1 MPSPGTRGG
10 AGRLG
15 AGMSGLLRLVRHPQ
29 FALGAREMAAVS
41 PGLAAWGL
49 MTGVAMVNSGMSVLE
64 SVAMTLLVF
73 AGSSQLAALP
83 LIIAG
88 APMWVVL
95 ATALCVNLRFMV
107 FSVHLRSYVMHQT
120 FWRRLVSGYFT
131 TDPTYVQF
139 TKRFPHPAEDAAGR
153 RAQEAY
159 LAGNSALG
167 WANWIVASLLG
178 MALAN
183 AIPVSWGLGF
193 AGILALLGILS
204 SLATTR
210 LRVLA
215 AAVAGSVAV
224 ATYGLP
230 LKLNII
236 VAIVLAVA
244 VCLLLEKP
252 FLEAH
257 AVKPKTAKKTP

>member
-1 MPSPGTRGG
+1 MTT
-10 AGRLG
+10 LY
-15 AGMSGLLRLVRHPQ
+15 RHPE
-29 FALGAREMAAVS
+29 FRIGAREMLAVA
-41 PGLAAWGL
+41 PGMAAWGL
-49 MTGVAMVNSGMSVLE
+49 MTGVAMIKSGLSLVEVL
-64 SVAMTLLVF
+64 MMGLLVF

-107 FSVHLRSYVMHQT
+107 FSVHLRSYVMHQPL
-120 FWRRLVSGYFT
+120 WRRLVSGYFT
-131 TDPTYVQF
+131 TDTTYVQF
-139 TKRFPHPAEDAAGR
+139 TKRFPQPADDAVGR

-183 AIPVSWGLGF
+183 AIPVSCDLGF
-193 AGILALLGILS
+193 AGILALLGIMS

-224 ATYGLP
+224 VTFALP

-257 AVKPKTAKKTP
+257 ARKANIPKNKP

>member
-1 MPSPGTRGG
+1 MTT
-10 AGRLG
+10 LY
-15 AGMSGLLRLVRHPQ
+15 RHPE
-29 FALGAREMAAVS
+29 FRIGAREMLAVA
-41 PGLAAWGL
+41 PGMAAWGL
-49 MTGVAMVNSGMSVLE
+49 MTGVAMIKSGLSLVEVL
-64 SVAMTLLVF
+64 MMGLLVF

-107 FSVHLRSYVMHQT
+107 FSVHLRNYVMHQPL
-120 FWRRLVSGYFT
+120 WRRLVSGYFT
-131 TDPTYVQF
+131 TDTTYVQF
-139 TKRFPHPAEDAAGR
+139 TKRFPQPADDAVGR

-193 AGILALLGILS
+193 AGILALLGIMS

-224 ATYGLP
+224 VTFALP

-257 AVKPKTAKKTP
+257 ARKANIPKNKP

>member
-1 MPSPGTRGG
+1 MTT
-10 AGRLG
+10 LY
-15 AGMSGLLRLVRHPQ
+15 RHPE
-29 FALGAREMAAVS
+29 FRIGAREMLAVA
-41 PGLAAWGL
+41 PGMAAWGL
-49 MTGVAMVNSGMSVLE
+49 MTGVAMIKSGLSLVEVL
-64 SVAMTLLVF
+64 MMGLLVF

-107 FSVHLRSYVMHQT
+107 FSVHLRSYVMHQPL
-120 FWRRLVSGYFT
+120 WRRLVSGYFT
-131 TDPTYVQF
+131 TDTTYVQF
-139 TKRFPHPAEDAAGR
+139 TKRFPQPADDAVGR

-193 AGILALLGILS
+193 AGILALLGIMS

-224 ATYGLP
+224 VTFALP

-257 AVKPKTAKKTP
+257 ARKANIPKNKP

>member
-1 MPSPGTRGG
+1 MT
-10 AGRLG
+10 ALYK
-15 AGMSGLLRLVRHPQ
+15 HPE
-29 FALGAREMAAVS
+29 FRIGARDMLALA
-41 PGLAAWGL
+41 PGMAAWGL
-49 MTGVAMVNSGMSVLE
+49 MTGVAMIKSGMSLVEVLL
-64 SVAMTLLVF
+64 MGLLVF

-83 LIIAG
+83 LIVAG

-107 FSVHLRSYVMHQT
+107 FSIHLRSYVMHQS

-139 TKRFPHPAEDAAGR
+139 TKRFPHPADDAAGK
-153 RAQEAY
+153 RAEEAY

-167 WANWIVASLLG
+167 WVNWILASLLG

-183 AIPVSWGLGF
+183 AIPVHWGLGF

-215 AAVAGSVAV
+215 AGVAGSVAV
-224 ATYGLP
+224 VTYALP

-236 VAIVLAVA
+236 VAIVLAIA
-244 VCLLLEKP
+244 VCLMLEKP
-252 FLEAH
+252 MRADH
-257 AVKPKTAKKTP
+257 ASQAQKPTQEP

>member
-1 MPSPGTRGG
+1 MG
-10 AGRLG
+10 
-15 AGMSGLLRLVRHPQ
+15 
-29 FALGAREMAAVS
+29 
-41 PGLAAWGL
+41 
-49 MTGVAMVNSGMSVLE
+49 
-64 SVAMTLLVF
+64 LLVF

-95 ATALCVNLRFMV
+95 ATTLCVNLRFMV
-107 FSVHLRSYVMHQT
+107 FSVHLRSYVMHQS

-139 TKRFPHPAEDAAGR
+139 TKRFPHPASDAAGK

-167 WANWIVASLLG
+167 WVNWMSASLLG
-178 MALAN
+178 IALAN
-183 AIPVSWGLGF
+183 SIPVSWGLGF
-193 AGILALLGILS
+193 AGILALMGIMN

-210 LRVLA
+210 LRELA
-215 AAVAGSVAV
+215 AVVAGSVAV
-224 ATYGLP
+224 ATYALP

-236 VAIVLAVA
+236 VAIVLGVA
-244 VCLLLEKP
+244 VCLMLEKP

-257 AVKPKTAKKTP
+257 AVKPKLPENKP

>member
-1 MPSPGTRGG
+1 MT
-10 AGRLG
+10 ALYK
-15 AGMSGLLRLVRHPQ
+15 HPE
-29 FALGAREMAAVS
+29 FRIGARDMLAVA
-41 PGLAAWGL
+41 PGMAAWGL
-49 MTGVAMVNSGMSVLE
+49 MTGVAMIKSGLSVFEVLL
-64 SVAMTLLVF
+64 MGLLVF

-107 FSVHLRSYVMHQT
+107 FSVHLRTYLMHQS

-139 TKRFPHPAEDAAGR
+139 TKRFPRPAKDAEGK
-153 RAQEAY
+153 RAEEAY

-167 WANWIVASLLG
+167 WVNWIVASLLG

-215 AAVAGSVAV
+215 AAVAGCVAV
-224 ATYGLP
+224 ATLALP

-252 FLEAH
+252 SLEAYSRK
-257 AVKPKTAKKTP
+257 ANMPKNKP

>member
-1 MPSPGTRGG
+1 MT
-10 AGRLG
+10 ALYK
-15 AGMSGLLRLVRHPQ
+15 HPE
-29 FALGAREMAAVS
+29 FRIGARDMMALA
-41 PGLAAWGL
+41 PGMAAWGL
-49 MTGVAMVNSGMSVLE
+49 MTGVAMIKSGMSVVEVLL
-64 SVAMTLLVF
+64 MGLLVF

-83 LIIAG
+83 LIVAG

-107 FSVHLRSYVMHQT
+107 FSIHLRAYVMHQS

-139 TKRFPHPAEDAAGR
+139 TKRFPHPADDAAGK
-153 RAQEAY
+153 RAEEAY
-159 LAGNSALG
+159 LAGNCALG
-167 WANWIVASLLG
+167 WTNWMLASLLG

-183 AIPVSWGLGF
+183 AIPVHWGLGF
-193 AGILALLGILS
+193 AGILALLGIMS

-215 AAVAGSVAV
+215 AGVAGSVAV
-224 ATYGLP
+224 VTYALP

-236 VAIVLAVA
+236 VAIVLAIA
-244 VCLLLEKP
+244 VCLMLEKP
-252 FLEAH
+252 ILADH
-257 AVKPKTAKKTP
+257 AIKAKMPAQEP

>member
-1 MPSPGTRGG
+1 MTALYKHPEFRIGASEMLAVAPG
-10 AGRLG
+10 
-15 AGMSGLLRLVRHPQ
+15 M
-29 FALGAREMAAVS
+29 
-41 PGLAAWGL
+41 AAWGL
-49 MTGVAMVNSGMSVLE
+49 MTGVAMIKSGLSLVEVL
-64 SVAMTLLVF
+64 MMGLLVF

-107 FSVHLRSYVMHQT
+107 FSVHLRSYVMHQP

-139 TKRFPHPAEDAAGR
+139 TKRFPHPADDAAGK

-167 WANWIVASLLG
+167 WVNWMAASLLG
-178 MALAN
+178 IALAN
-183 AIPVSWGLGF
+183 SIPVSWGLGF
-193 AGILALLGILS
+193 AGILALLGIMS

-224 ATYGLP
+224 VTYGLP

-236 VAIVLAVA
+236 VAILLAVA

-257 AVKPKTAKKTP
+257 AIKPNMPKNKP

>member
-1 MPSPGTRGG
+1 ML
-10 AGRLG
+10 ALYK
-15 AGMSGLLRLVRHPQ
+15 HPE
-29 FALGAREMAAVS
+29 FRIGARDMMALA
-41 PGLAAWGL
+41 PGMAAWGL
-49 MTGVAMVNSGMSVLE
+49 MTGVAMIKSGLSLVEVLL
-64 SVAMTLLVF
+64 MCLLVF

-83 LIIAG
+83 LIVAG

-95 ATALCVNLRFMV
+95 ATTLCVNLRFMV
-107 FSVHLRSYVMHQT
+107 FSVHLRAYVMHQS

-139 TKRFPHPAEDAAGR
+139 TKRFPHPANDAAGKH
-153 RAQEAY
+153 AEEAY
-159 LAGNSALG
+159 LAGNSALN
-167 WANWIVASLLG
+167 WANWMAASLLG

-215 AAVAGSVAV
+215 AAAAGSIAV
-224 ATYGLP
+224 VTYALP

-244 VCLLLEKP
+244 VCLMFEKP
-252 FLEAH
+252 VLEDH
-257 AVKPKTAKKTP
+257 ASKTKTPTKEP

>member
-1 MPSPGTRGG
+1 MTALYKHPEFRIGVRDMLTVAPG
-10 AGRLG
+10 
-15 AGMSGLLRLVRHPQ
+15 M
-29 FALGAREMAAVS
+29 
-41 PGLAAWGL
+41 AAWGL
-49 MTGVAMVNSGMSVLE
+49 MTGVAMIKSGMSLVEVLL
-64 SVAMTLLVF
+64 MGLLVF

-95 ATALCVNLRFMV
+95 ATTLCVNLRFMV
-107 FSVHLRSYVMHQT
+107 FSVHMRAYVMHQS

-139 TKRFPHPAEDAAGR
+139 TKRFPHPAEDAVGK

-167 WANWIVASLLG
+167 WVNWMAASLLG
-178 MALAN
+178 IALAN
-183 AIPVSWGLGF
+183 SIPVSWGLGF
-193 AGILALLGILS
+193 AGILALMGIMN

-210 LRVLA
+210 LRELA
-215 AAVAGSVAV
+215 AVVAGSVAV
-224 ATYGLP
+224 ATYALP

-236 VAIVLAVA
+236 VAIVLAIA
-244 VCLLLEKP
+244 VCLMLEKP
-252 FLEAH
+252 MLAAH
-257 AVKPKTAKKTP
+257 AIQAKTPTKEP

>member
-1 MPSPGTRGG
+1 MTALYKHPEF
-10 AGRLG
+10 RLG
-15 AGMSGLLRLVRHPQ
+15 ARDMMALAPGM
-29 FALGAREMAAVS
+29 
-41 PGLAAWGL
+41 AAWGL
-49 MTGVAMVNSGMSVLE
+49 MTGVAMIKSGMSVVEVLL
-64 SVAMTLLVF
+64 MGLLVF

-83 LIIAG
+83 LIVAG

-107 FSVHLRSYVMHQT
+107 FSIHLRAYVMHQS

-139 TKRFPHPAEDAAGR
+139 TKRFPHPADDAAGK
-153 RAQEAY
+153 RAEEAY
-159 LAGNSALG
+159 LAGNCALG
-167 WANWIVASLLG
+167 WTNWMLASLLG

-183 AIPVSWGLGF
+183 AIPVHWGLGF
-193 AGILALLGILS
+193 AGILALLGIMS

-215 AAVAGSVAV
+215 AGVAGSVAV
-224 ATYGLP
+224 VTYALP

-236 VAIVLAVA
+236 VAIVLAIA
-244 VCLLLEKP
+244 VCLMLEKP
-252 FLEAH
+252 SLADH
-257 AVKPKTAKKTP
+257 AIKAKLPTQEP